1 MQLLKN
7 DLGFSVTFR
16 CQPGLEAR
24 IKCISTGASTD
35 ADGNKANALSC
46 LKFEVHQTGRG
57 RDWAVLAAGK
67 LFSRYLG
74 REEAVL
80 DAFDAAE
87 DA

>member
-1 MQLLKN
+1 M
-7 DLGFSVTFR
+7 
-16 CQPGLEAR
+16 
-24 IKCISTGASTD
+24 
-35 ADGNKANALSC
+35 SC

-67 LFSRYLG
+67 LYWPVSRPRRNGRYLG

-80 DAFDAAE
+80 DAFDTTE

>member
-1 MQLLKN
+1 M
-7 DLGFSVTFR
+7 
-16 CQPGLEAR
+16 
-24 IKCISTGASTD
+24 
-35 ADGNKANALSC
+35 SC
-46 LKFEVHQTGRG
+46 LKFEVHQTGRD

-67 LFSRYLG
+67 LYGLYLG